1 MVDLDKTVEMKWFS
15 LRVISGREQKIKENI
30 FFELEENDLKEC
42 IENIFVPT
50 EKVIEIRGNKKRIKE
65 KTFFPG
71 YILIKM
77 VLTKESRYIVE
88 NTQGVLNFIGSKN
101 QPVPLRDV
109 EVKRIIGEVE
119 KKEGQETLKTPFRV
133 GDAVKVVDGPFS
145 DFAGYV
151 EEVNNDK
158 QKVKVTVSIF
168 GRPTPVELDFFQLE
182 LEG

>member
-1 MVDLDKTVEMKWFS
+1 MADSDKNIEMKWFS
-15 LRVISGREQKIKENI
+15 LRVISGREQKVKENI
-30 FFELEENDLKEC
+30 FYEMEDSSLQDMV
-42 IENIFVPT
+42 ENIFVPT
-50 EKVIEIRGNKKRIKE
+50 EKVVEMRGNKKRIKE

-77 VLTKESRYIVE
+77 LMNKESRYVVE

-101 QPVPLRDV
+101 RPVPLRDD
-109 EVKRIIGEVE
+109 EVRRIIGEVE

-133 GDAVKVVDGPFS
+133 GDPVKVTDGPFS
-145 DFAGYV
+145 DFTGYV

-168 GRPTPVELDFFQLE
+168 GRPTPVELDFFQLV

>member
-1 MVDLDKTVEMKWFS
+1 MVDTDKAVEMKWFS
-15 LRVISGREQKIKENI
+15 LRVISGKEQKVKENI
-30 FFELEENDLKEC
+30 FYELEENSLQES

-50 EKVIEIRGNKKRIKE
+50 EKVIEVRGSKKRVKE

-77 VLTKESRYIVE
+77 ILTKESRYVVE

-101 QPVPLRDV
+101 QPVPLRDN
-109 EVKRIIGEVE
+109 EVRRIIGEVE

-133 GDAVKVVDGPFS
+133 GDAVKVIDGPFS

-158 QKVKVTVSIF
+158 QKVKDTVSIF

>member
-1 MVDLDKTVEMKWFS
+1 MVDIDKTVDMKWFS

-30 FFELEENDLKEC
+30 FYELEENNLQDL

-50 EKVIEIRGNKKRIKE
+50 EKVIEMRGSKKRIKE

-77 VLTKESRYIVE
+77 VLTKESRYVVE
-88 NTQGVLNFIGSKN
+88 NTQGVLNFIGSKS
-101 QPVPLRDV
+101 QPVALRDN

-119 KKEGQETLKTPFRV
+119 KKEGQETLKTPFKI
-133 GDAVKVVDGPFS
+133 GDPVKVIDGPFS
-145 DFAGYV
+145 DFTGYI

-168 GRPTPVELDFFQLE
+168 GRPTPVELDFFQLV

>member
-1 MVDLDKTVEMKWFS
+1 MADLDNTSEMKWFS
-15 LRVISGREQKIKENI
+15 LRVISGREQKVKENI
-30 FFELEENDLKEC
+30 FYELEDNDLQEA

-50 EKVIEIRGNKKRIKE
+50 EKVIEVRGNKKRVKE

-77 VLTKESRYIVE
+77 ILTKESRYVVE

-101 QPVPLRDV
+101 QPVPLRDN
-109 EVKRIIGEVE
+109 EVRRIIGEVE
-119 KKEGQETLKTPFRV
+119 KKEGQETLKTPFRI
-133 GDAVKVVDGPFS
+133 GDAVKVTDGPFS

>member
-1 MVDLDKTVEMKWFS
+1 MADLDNTSEMKWFS
-15 LRVISGREQKIKENI
+15 LRVISGREQKVKENI
-30 FFELEENDLKEC
+30 FYELEDNDLQEA

-50 EKVIEIRGNKKRIKE
+50 EKVIEVRGNKKRVKE

-77 VLTKESRYIVE
+77 ILTKESRYVVE

-101 QPVPLRDV
+101 QPVPLRDN
-109 EVKRIIGEVE
+109 EVRRIIGEVE
-119 KKEGQETLKTPFRV
+119 KKEGQETLKTPFRI
-133 GDAVKVVDGPFS
+133 GDAVKVTDGPFS

-151 EEVNNDK
+151 EEVDNDK

>member
-1 MVDLDKTVEMKWFS
+1 MDDNTFNVDMKWFS
-15 LRVISGREQKIKENI
+15 LRVISGKEQKVKENI
-30 FFELEENDLKEC
+30 FYELEENSLQES

-50 EKVIEIRGNKKRIKE
+50 EKVIEVRGSKKRVKE

-77 VLTKESRYIVE
+77 ILTKESRYVVE

-101 QPVPLRDV
+101 QPVPLRDN
-109 EVKRIIGEVE
+109 EVRRIIGEVE

-133 GDAVKVVDGPFS
+133 GDAVKVIDGPFS

-158 QKVKVTVSIF
+158 QKVKDTVSIF

>member
-1 MVDLDKTVEMKWFS
+1 MVDLGNSVEMKWFS
-15 LRVISGREQKIKENI
+15 LRVISGREQKIRENI
-30 FFELEENDLKEC
+30 FFELEENDLKDF

-50 EKVIEIRGNKKRIKE
+50 EKVIEMRGNKKRIKE

-101 QPVPLRDV
+101 QPVPLRDA
-109 EVKRIIGEVE
+109 EVRRIIGEVE

>member
-101 QPVPLRDV
+101 QPVPLRDA
-109 EVKRIIGEVE
+109 EVRRIIGEVE